1 MESLLEFARGSLFR
15 FSIIIMILGLARLIF
30 LDLFSAFLAYQK
42 AGDKSLPWGLI
53 ISRSIE
59 WLFPVKRI
67 AHNRPIYSIFS
78 ILFHIGL
85 ILVPIFLFAHVQLW
99 EKGIGLS
106 WPTLPYSWAYWLTI
120 STIVFA
126 VLLLIGRIFNKSSSF
141 LSRKQDY
148 LWPLLLLI
156 PFTTGF
162 VCSHLNVSPSN
173 YQLFMLMH
181 VLSGNLIFLIMPF
194 TKIAHCVLMPLSQ
207 FICTLAWKFPADTDD
222 AVCTTL
228 NKKGAPV

>member
-1 MESLLEFARGSLFR
+1 MDSLLEFARGSLFR
-15 FSIIIMILGLARLIF
+15 FSIIIMILGLARLI
-30 LDLFSAFLAYQK
+30 LIDLYSAYRAYQR

-78 ILFHIGL
+78 IIFHVGL
-85 ILVPIFLFAHVQLW
+85 LLVPIFLFAHVQLW
-99 EKGIGLS
+99 EKGIGLF
-106 WPTLPYSWAYWLTI
+106 WPTLPYNWAYWLTI
-120 STIVFA
+120 STIVVA
-126 VLLLIGRIFNKSSSF
+126 VLLLFGRILSKSSSF
-141 LSRKQDY
+141 ISRKQDF
-148 LWPLLLLI
+148 LWPILLLI
-156 PFTTGF
+156 PFVTGF
-162 VCSHLNVSPSN
+162 VCSHLRVSPSN

-181 VLSGNLIFLIMPF
+181 ILSGNLIFIIMPF

-207 FICTLAWKFPADTDD
+207 FICTLAWKFPANTDD
-222 AVCTTL
+222 DICTTL